1 MLYPGDETINLKCWK
16 DLAYKKNEA
25 KNCTQE
31 NQIRNRKERVLEW
44 PAPRFLNSSF
54 FPYSPFLLILF
65 KMERTNLYTKVCHF
79 IDTSII
85 PKRTSLH
92 RFFSNQSHE
101 HPHLLKSYKVA
112 VLCHL
117 CPTLCDPLDYS
128 PPACSVHGIFQAR
141 IQEWVAISFSRGF
154 S

>member
-1 MLYPGDETINLKCWK
+1 M
-16 DLAYKKNEA
+16 
-25 KNCTQE
+25 
-31 NQIRNRKERVLEW
+31 LEW

-101 HPHLLKSYKVA
+101 HPHSLKSYKVA

-154 S
+154 SWHRDRTHVSCVYCTAGRFFVTEPLGKPIRWLL